1 MRKIDELRDTIA
13 REFSGE
19 YKAYDLEGICKI
31 YGIEPDSNLDP
42 MNSKRLYML
51 SGLNKL
57 DDDKIW
63 NIARKIVKDFQ
74 KSATIKDME
83 PYLSDTA
90 MTFSFATRQ
99 RIIELLDSLN
109 NMEGKM
115 DLDDFLNYIWDMSES
130 TDFLAEMTKGEE
142 IVAAVKI
149 NKTMSYKKLLTDC
162 LEIKYLPDEEF
173 IKFLECLVKPEVRE
187 EGEQIQYVQK
197 INEIIKEDGYELY
210 ISSQRFGT
218 SYYNVDK
225 KRSVEG
231 ELKNLIFASKN
242 EKPDIT
248 IENSITNELRLIGN
262 TDNCLFYNF
271 KAGEDGVQWN
281 TLIEWWKENNR
292 ENQND
297 PEKELYGRLRE
308 SLDSDCEKIF
318 FRTYYNHY
326 RHPIKKDIP
335 ALIPQVYLH
344 YDPRSKWQRQRN
356 GDSVVYT
363 HQRMDFLMLLPGG
376 VQIIFEVD
384 GHQHYSQDGKAKPA
398 LYAEMV
404 RDDRELRLK
413 RYEVYRFG
421 GYELMDEKKA
431 RPMLYEFFD
440 KLFEHYE
447 VVL

>member
-31 YGIEPDSNLDP
+31 YGIEPDPNLDP

-74 KSATIKDME
+74 KSTTIKDME
-83 PYLSDTA
+83 PYLSDMA
-90 MTFSFATRQ
+90 LAFSFATRQ

-115 DLDDFLNYIWDMSES
+115 DLDDFLNFIWDMSES
-130 TDFLAEMTKGEE
+130 TDFFTETTKGEE
-142 IVAAVKI
+142 IVVAVKI
-149 NKTMSYKKLLTDC
+149 NKTMSYKKLLTDY

-187 EGEQIQYVQK
+187 KGEQIQYVQK

-218 SYYNVDK
+218 SYYSVDK

-271 KAGEDGVQWN
+271 KTGEDGVQWN

-318 FRTYYNHY
+318 FRTYYNYY

-356 GDSVVYT
+356 GDAVVYT

-376 VQIIFEVD
+376 IQIVFEVD
-384 GHQHYSQDGKAKPA
+384 GQQHYSQDGKAKPA

-413 RYEVYRFG
+413 GYEVYRFG

>member
-31 YGIEPDSNLDP
+31 YGIEPDPNLDP

-63 NIARKIVKDFQ
+63 KIARKIVKDFQ
-74 KSATIKDME
+74 KSTTIKDME
-83 PYLSDTA
+83 PYLSDA
-90 MTFSFATRQ
+90 ALNFSFATRQ

-115 DLDDFLNYIWDMSES
+115 DLDDFLNFIWDMSEC
-130 TDFLAEMTKGEE
+130 TDFFTETTKGEE

-187 EGEQIQYVQK
+187 ESEQIQYVQK

-210 ISSQRFGT
+210 ISSQRSGT
-218 SYYNVDK
+218 PYYSVDK
-225 KRSVEG
+225 RRSVEG

-242 EKPDIT
+242 EKPDIA

-281 TLIEWWKENNR
+281 TLIEWWKENNK

-297 PEKELYGRLRE
+297 PEKELYRRLRE
-308 SLDSDCEKIF
+308 SLDSDCEKVF
-318 FRTYYNHY
+318 FRTYYNYY

-356 GDSVVYT
+356 GDAVVYT

-384 GHQHYSQDGKAKPA
+384 GQQHYSQDGKAKPA

-413 RYEVYRFG
+413 GYEVYRFG
-421 GYELMDEKKA
+421 GYELMNEEKA

>member
-197 INEIIKEDGYELY
+197 INEIIKEDGFELY

-218 SYYNVDK
+218 SY
-225 KRSVEG
+225 
-231 ELKNLIFASKN
+231 
-242 EKPDIT
+242 
-248 IENSITNELRLIGN
+248 
-262 TDNCLFYNF
+262 
-271 KAGEDGVQWN
+271 
-281 TLIEWWKENNR
+281 
-292 ENQND
+292 
-297 PEKELYGRLRE
+297 
-308 SLDSDCEKIF
+308 
-318 FRTYYNHY
+318 
-326 RHPIKKDIP
+326 
-335 ALIPQVYLH
+335 
-344 YDPRSKWQRQRN
+344 
-356 GDSVVYT
+356 
-363 HQRMDFLMLLPGG
+363 
-376 VQIIFEVD
+376 
-384 GHQHYSQDGKAKPA
+384 
-398 LYAEMV
+398 
-404 RDDRELRLK
+404 
-413 RYEVYRFG
+413 
-421 GYELMDEKKA
+421 
-431 RPMLYEFFD
+431 
-440 KLFEHYE
+440 
-447 VVL
+447 